1 MYVLANNSN
10 VCVGKQF
17 CLSCTH
23 VIFRAILLLFFLF
36 ITFQYEIVGS
46 VFHWHVLH
54 HQCRWCIQDNTRV
67 PNELFCRSPSRL
79 TVYCNISFKP
89 IDFFSLRTRYS
100 KIVGNVYILRT
111 TSSSCV
117 PTRCIYLCFCKFMPF
132 YTHGWCIEAT
142 DRDLTKTLNRQT
154 NYPAV

>member
-1 MYVLANNSN
+1 MCVLANNSN
-10 VCVGKQF
+10 VCVGKQSCF
-17 CLSCTH
+17 SCTI
-23 VIFRAILLLFFLF
+23 VIFRAILSLFFFF

-54 HQCRWCIQDNTRV
+54 LQCRWCIQDNTRV

-89 IDFFSLRTRYS
+89 IDFFCHCEPVIQRSWE
-100 KIVGNVYILRT
+100 I
-111 TSSSCV
+111 
-117 PTRCIYLCFCKFMPF
+117 CIFCGQLPHLAYQPVALIFCFCKFMPF
-132 YTHGWCIEAT
+132 YIHGWCIEAT

-154 NYPAV
+154 N

>member
-23 VIFRAILLLFFLF
+23 VIFHAILSLFFFF

-54 HQCRWCIQDNTRV
+54 LQCRWYIQDNTRV

-89 IDFFSLRTRYS
+89 IDFFFIANPLFRDRG
-100 KIVGNVYILRT
+100 KFVYFADNFLILRT
-111 TSSSCV
+111 NPLHLSFAFVNSCLF
-117 PTRCIYLCFCKFMPF
+117 TFMDDVSKLP
-132 YTHGWCIEAT
+132 I
-142 DRDLTKTLNRQT
+142 
-154 NYPAV
+154 VI